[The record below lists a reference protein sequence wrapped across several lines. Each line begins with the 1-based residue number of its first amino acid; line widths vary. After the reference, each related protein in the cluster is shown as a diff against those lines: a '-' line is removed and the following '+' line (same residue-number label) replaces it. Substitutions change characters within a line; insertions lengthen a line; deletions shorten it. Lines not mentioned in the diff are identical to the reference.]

1 MSTVQIHSAGGAGD
15 RRPAAVDTRLL
26 AFLRFARDNGLAIGA
41 GEQID
46 ALRVAEIC
54 TIGDRR
60 RLCWGLR
67 SLLCSNRREWERF
80 DELFDLFWFPR
91 NIKSA
96 SQVSG
101 STHKGAP
108 RPQPG
113 AGQGGRASEADKR
126 DGEGGDDV
134 GEEGHRAG
142 ASAQA
147 SLSRTDFRLLED
159 PGQMRELEQLVDR
172 IARKIRRHIT
182 RRRRLADKGER
193 IDLRQTVHRNLGHGG
208 LPLELAFRRRRHREP
223 RLIVLVDA
231 SRSMSF
237 YSYLFLRFT
246 RGIIGAFGDAE
257 AFIYHTHLVPVTDAL
272 RGSDLDVVRE
282 KMALMSGGF
291 AGGTRIGECLEAFNR
306 NYGRRI
312 LNRRSLVVIMSDGL
326 DTSPPELLA
335 EQLGYIKSRANRLVW
350 LNPLLGRA
358 GYQPLAR
365 GMQAALPYI
374 DLFAPAH
381 DLESLKA
388 LESRLVSV

>member
-1 MSTVQIHSAGGAGD
+1 VSTLQIHPADGAG
-15 RRPAAVDTRLL
+15 RQRPAAVDARLVE
-26 AFLRFARDNGLAIGA
+26 FLRFARYNGLAIGA

-46 ALRVAEIC
+46 ALRVAEYC
-54 TIGDRR
+54 TIGDKQ

-80 DELFDLFWFPR
+80 DELFDLFWTPR
-91 NIKSA
+91 HIKSA

-101 STHKGAP
+101 SSHKGAP

-113 AGQGGRASEADKR
+113 EGRGGRASEADKR
-126 DGEGGDDV
+126 GGEDGDDA
-134 GEEGHRAG
+134 EEQGHRSG
-142 ASAQA
+142 ASAQR

-159 PGQMRELEQLVDR
+159 AGQMREIERLVEQ

-208 LPLELAFRRRRHREP
+208 LPLELAFQRRRHREP

-272 RGSDLDVVRE
+272 RGSDIDVVKE

-291 AGGTRIGECLEAFNR
+291 AGGTRIGECLEHFNR
-306 NYGRRI
+306 DYGRRI
-312 LNRRSLVVIMSDGL
+312 LNRRTLFIIMSDGL

-335 EQLGYIKSRANRLVW
+335 GELAYIKSRANRVVW

-358 GYQPLAR
+358 GYQPLAG

-388 LESRLVSV
+388 LESSLVSV

>member
-1 MSTVQIHSAGGAGD
+1 VE
-15 RRPAAVDTRLL
+15 TRLV
-26 AFLRFARDNGLAIGA
+26 AFLRYARDNGLAIGA

-46 ALRVAEIC
+46 ALRVAEYC
-54 TIGDRR
+54 TIHDLR
-60 RLCWGLR
+60 RLRWGLR
-67 SLLCSNRREWERF
+67 SLLCGNRRDWERF
-80 DELFDLFWFPR
+80 DQLFDQFWFPAH
-91 NIKSA
+91 IKQV

-101 STHKGAP
+101 SSHKGSA
-108 RPQPG
+108 RPLPG
-113 AGQGGRASEADKR
+113 AGQGGNASEADR
-126 DGEGGDDV
+126 RNGEDGDDADQQ
-134 GEEGHRAG
+134 GHRSG
-142 ASAQA
+142 ASAER

-159 PGQMRELEQLVDR
+159 PVQMREIEQLVER
-172 IARKIRRHIT
+172 LARKIRRHIT
-182 RRRRLADKGER
+182 RRRRLATKGER

-208 LPLELAFRRRRHREP
+208 LPLEP

-257 AFIYHTHLVPVTDAL
+257 AFIYHTHLVQVTDAL
-272 RGSDLDVVRE
+272 RGSDITLVKE

-306 NYGRRI
+306 DHGRRI
-312 LNRRSLVVIMSDGL
+312 LNRRSLVIIMSDGL
-326 DTSPPELLA
+326 DTSPPEVLA
-335 EQLGYIKSRANRLVW
+335 EQLAYIKSRANRIVW

-358 GYQPLAR
+358 GYEPLAR

-388 LESRLVSV
+388 LESSLVSV